1 PVAGMLLADFGAD
14 VLKVEIGSGDPA
26 RSNAGFAIWNRG
38 KRSVVLSQSPE
49 DHAKLDELL
58 ASADILIH
66 SNYPADLVG
75 TLLDH
80 ERLASRY
87 PRLVII
93 STAPTYGD
101 RAPWVGN
108 QESDGL
114 VEANGGAA
122 VKQSSYAGGPIDFV
136 LPALVYLQG
145 AWAATCAVAS
155 LLERRSSGKGQVVRV
170 NGFHGSL
177 LASMQ
182 GQAVREG
189 VRLASRPGGSPH
201 GGSPFYRIYQC
212 SNGEWLILGALT
224 AKFHRLVYEALGR
237 EDLLEDPRTDS
248 SSMMMNDANRLWVIE
263 TLEEIFRTDTAAN
276 WLARLYAN
284 DVPSAAV
291 GRREDWLNHEAIRVA
306 GLRAEVT
313 DPERGTVAMPG
324 MFVALHSSPGSIQ
337 GPAPRLGEHN
347 DDADWRTTES
357 AFLDEGSLDV
367 VHLGPLD
374 GIRVVDAG
382 TMVAGPMTGS
392 LLSELGAD
400 VVKLETIGGDPFR
413 GGGEPYNRGMRS
425 LSVDFVDPRGKEV
438 LAKLIGR
445 SDVYISSTRR
455 DGARKL
461 GLDYEGV
468 RQLNER
474 IIFDGITAFG
484 EVGPFADDP
493 GFDPVLQAMSGMS
506 YGQGGPD
513 EPVVLTSA
521 LNDVSTATLGV
532 FGIVVALWH
541 RAMTGEGQYVG
552 VSLAQSSLFMQSGEL
567 VSYAGRP
574 PALRGGRDRRGS
586 APDDSYYEVADG
598 WIRVAPAGNPPSG
611 QWGVPPSNVATSSFD
626 DSWPEKLKTMSA
638 VEAVD
643 ALTRAGIPA
652 VTARSADEILA
663 DADMINAEYFHRHDT
678 GPGEIPMYMAG
689 RVGNFSRTSV
699 QRTFVPPGLGEHSR
713 ELLTELGID
722 EEDIESLVADSI
734 VKSGEPLDLS
744 VVGPGYRRP

>member
-1 PVAGMLLADFGAD
+1 
-14 VLKVEIGSGDPA
+14 
-26 RSNAGFAIWNRG
+26 
-38 KRSVVLSQSPE
+38 
-49 DHAKLDELL
+49 
-58 ASADILIH
+58 
-66 SNYPADLVG
+66 
-75 TLLDH
+75 
-80 ERLASRY
+80 
-87 PRLVII
+87 
-93 STAPTYGD
+93 
-101 RAPWVGN
+101 
-108 QESDGL
+108 
-114 VEANGGAA
+114 
-122 VKQSSYAGGPIDFV
+122 
-136 LPALVYLQG
+136 
-145 AWAATCAVAS
+145 
-155 LLERRSSGKGQVVRV
+155 
-170 NGFHGSL
+170 
-177 LASMQ
+177 
-182 GQAVREG
+182 
-189 VRLASRPGGSPH
+189 
-201 GGSPFYRIYQC
+201 
-212 SNGEWLILGALT
+212 
-224 AKFHRLVYEALGR
+224 
-237 EDLLEDPRTDS
+237 
-248 SSMMMNDANRLWVIE
+248 MMMNDANRLWVIE
-263 TLEEIFRTDTAAN
+263 TLEEFFRTDTAAH

-313 DPERGTVAMPG
+313 DPERGTVVMPG

-367 VHLGPLD
+367 EHLGPLD

-532 FGIVVALWH
+532 FGIVVAVWH

-567 VSYAGRP
+567 VSYAGSTPCAPWGARSTR
-574 PALRGGRDRRGS
+574 LRARRFVPRSGRWMD
-586 APDDSYYEVADG
+586 
-598 WIRVAPAGNPPSG
+598 PSG
-611 QWGVPPSNVATSSFD
+611 SGRQ
-626 DSWPEKLKTMSA
+626 
-638 VEAVD
+638 
-643 ALTRAGIPA
+643 PA
-652 VTARSADEILA
+652 V
-663 DADMINAEYFHRHDT
+663 
-678 GPGEIPMYMAG
+678 GPVG
-689 RVGNFSRTSV
+689 RAALERG
-699 QRTFVPPGLGEHSR
+699 H
-713 ELLTELGID
+713 
-722 EEDIESLVADSI
+722 
-734 VKSGEPLDLS
+734 
-744 VVGPGYRRP
+744 VVVR